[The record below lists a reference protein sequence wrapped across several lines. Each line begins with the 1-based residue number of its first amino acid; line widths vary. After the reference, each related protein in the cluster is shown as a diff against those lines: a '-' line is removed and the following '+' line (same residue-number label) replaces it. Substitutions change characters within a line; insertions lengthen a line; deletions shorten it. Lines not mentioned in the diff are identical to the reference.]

1 MKRTTMKNAPNLPK
15 VSGQNS
21 ATATAP
27 EPRHATPAAPVLGDL
42 SRRLQGMKNNSITLP
57 VCGRDVAFT
66 LETVVPHM
74 IDKATMVWAGNE
86 RDQGLLTQAALDDLI
101 PSFLTSGQ
109 QNPAFGRK
117 ISGIIEIAD
126 GSRRR
131 QTAIFTSSEY
141 RVLVGELDDEQMAW
155 LSEIG
160 NDYRPTSAYE
170 RGKRYAR
177 RLENE
182 FDGNVSKLAEDEG
195 VDRKIITRCV
205 NTARLPREIIG
216 LFSHPGELSARAGD
230 SLAKQ
235 YITNEDVMLSF
246 AQHLANRKNKG
257 ELFETEQLIQQLHD
271 IVGRPQ
277 KQTIRERVFSRG
289 AIAKYRG
296 ENVIFTL
303 NQSKLPSGLIEK
315 IETLI
320 EEHTESKSVAEK
332 VNSQLSSIEVAVQAM
347 QQAAKKAGINLSEN
361 NIKGHLPAAMKI
373 LNDHG
378 THKEKELA
386 LYNSI
391 ISHFG

>member
-1 MKRTTMKNAPNLPK
+1 MKRTTMKNAPNLSK
-15 VSGQNS
+15 MSGQNS
-21 ATATAP
+21 ATATEPAP
-27 EPRHATPAAPVLGDL
+27 KHAAPAAPVLGDL
-42 SRRLQGMKNNSITLP
+42 SRRLQGMKGNTITLP
-57 VCGRDVAFT
+57 VCGRDVTFT
-66 LETVVPHM
+66 LETVVPEM
-74 IDKATMVWAGNE
+74 VEKATMVWAGNE
-86 RDQGLLTQAALDDLI
+86 RDQSLLTQSALDDLI

-131 QTAIFTSSEY
+131 QTAIFTNCEY
-141 RVLVGELDDEQMAW
+141 RVLVGELDEKQMAW

-170 RGKRYAR
+170 RGKRYTR

-205 NTARLPREIIG
+205 NTARLPREIIA

-230 SLAKQ
+230 YLAKQ
-235 YITNEDVMLSF
+235 YMANEDVMLSF
-246 AQHLANRKNKG
+246 AQHLATRKTNG
-257 ELFETEQLIQQLHD
+257 ELFETEQLIQLLHD
-271 IVGRPQ
+271 IVGKPP
-277 KQTIRERVFSRG
+277 KQEIRERVFSKG
-289 AIAKYRG
+289 AKAKYHG

-303 NQSKLPSGLIEK
+303 NQAKLQAGLIEK
-315 IETLI
+315 IEALI

-332 VNSQLSSIEVAVQAM
+332 VNLQLSSIEVAVQAM

-373 LNDHG
+373 LNDQG

>member
-1 MKRTTMKNAPNLPK
+1 MKRTTMKNAPNLSK
-15 VSGQNS
+15 MSGQNS
-21 ATATAP
+21 ATATEPAP
-27 EPRHATPAAPVLGDL
+27 KHTAPAAPVLGDL
-42 SRRLQGMKNNSITLP
+42 SRRLQGMKGNTITLP
-57 VCGRDVAFT
+57 VCGRDVTFT
-66 LETVVPHM
+66 LETVVPEM
-74 IDKATMVWAGNE
+74 VEKATMVWAGNE
-86 RDQGLLTQAALDDLI
+86 RDQSLLTQSALDDLI

-131 QTAIFTSSEY
+131 QTAIFTNCEY
-141 RVLVGELDDEQMAW
+141 RVLVGELDEKQMAW

-170 RGKRYAR
+170 RGKRYTR

-205 NTARLPREIIG
+205 NTARLPREIIA

-257 ELFETEQLIQQLHD
+257 ELFETEQLIQQLND

-277 KQTIRERVFSRG
+277 KQKFRERVFSKG

-332 VNSQLSSIEVAVQAM
+332 VNLQLSSIEVAVQAM